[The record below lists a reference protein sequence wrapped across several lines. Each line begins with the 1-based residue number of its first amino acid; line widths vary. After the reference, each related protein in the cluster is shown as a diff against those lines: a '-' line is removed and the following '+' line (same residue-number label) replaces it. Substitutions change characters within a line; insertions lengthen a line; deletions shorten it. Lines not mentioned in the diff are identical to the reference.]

1 MLATCELL
9 ALMYVSCQQG
19 RSLSGSCWQH
29 GTGSRAAGAAPRDG
43 AAVVPA
49 RRPEAG
55 DYLAPD
61 PEQKQSGGHAY
72 KVDGSLGANHAAKH
86 VHERKDWPSDKAKKQ
101 SGSGRGRGDSDYSRF
116 IRAEMKRNGG
126 KMAMAAKAWREHK
139 QSGGH
144 FARKDGTVS
153 DAERKKYKHTH
164 DGPNPSDTARKA
176 PTSAA
181 AKAADPKAVAKQAR
195 ADRAAASVVAK
206 ASATPTVA
214 PKAPARKASATP
226 VWHASLLAWLL
237 VYFFTSSGP

>member
-1 MLATCELL
+1 MVHTRSDIIATLRSRNVRGSLTKMKKASLLELL
-9 ALMYVSCQQG
+9 RETAPPS
-19 RSLSGSCWQH
+19 S
-29 GTGSRAAGAAPRDG
+29 PRDVQRQG
-43 AAVVPA
+43 I
-49 RRPEAG
+49 
-55 DYLAPD
+55 YLAPD

-86 VHERKDWPSDKAKKQ
+86 VHERQDWPSDKAKKQ

-126 KMAMAAKAWREHK
+126 KMALAAKAWREHK
-139 QSGGH
+139 QTGGH

-153 DAERKKYKHTH
+153 DAERRKYKHTH
-164 DGPNPSDTARKA
+164 DGPNPSDTAPKA

-181 AKAADPKAVAKQAR
+181 AKAADPKAIAKQAR

-206 ASATPTVA
+206 ASATPRVA

-226 VWHASLLAWLL
+226 RVAPKAPARKA
-237 VYFFTSSGP
+237 TPK